1 MKKWIVPAV
10 AALGVLLA
18 LNLAVMLGR
27 GASAP
32 ATPPTASAGPR
43 VVAAGP
49 GRVEPISEEI
59 SVSAQ
64 VSGRLHELLFEEGD
78 RVERGQV
85 LAVVENR
92 DYLAR
97 VRSTE
102 AELLLKEA
110 QLQRLVNGAREQ
122 ERREAAASL
131 AEAQI
136 ILEHARLELTRQRN
150 LLKDGVVSRQE
161 AETAEREAR
170 VTEARVDAARERY
183 SLLEAGAREED
194 RAAAESEVALT
205 RARLEE
211 ARASYEKTFVRAPIS
226 GVVLRKHRKVGESVS
241 TQFDTP
247 VVTIADTSALRVRVD
262 IDEADVSKIALG
274 QRAYVTAD
282 AFQGTKFWGRLVQVG
297 QVLGKKNI
305 RTDEPVERVDTKILE
320 VLMQLDDG
328 HVLPLGLRVE
338 SFILEHGDR
347 IE

>member
-1 MKKWIVPAV
+1 MKKWIVLAV
-10 AALGVLLA
+10 AALGVLLG
-18 LNLAVMLGR
+18 LNLVVLLGR
-27 GASAP
+27 GTSAP
-32 ATPPTASAGPR
+32 TTPPTAPVGPR

-64 VSGRLHELLFEEGD
+64 VSGRLREVLIEEGG

-110 QLQRLVNGAREQ
+110 QLRRLVNGAREQ

-131 AEAQI
+131 AEADVV
-136 ILEHARLELTRQRN
+136 LEHARLELTRARN

-161 AETAEREAR
+161 AETAQREAR
-170 VTEARVDAARERY
+170 VAEARVEAARERY

-194 RAAAESEVALT
+194 RAGAESDVALT

-211 ARASYEKTFVRAPIS
+211 ARAFYEKTFVRAPIS
-226 GVVLRKHRKVGESVS
+226 GVVLRRHRKVGESVS

-247 VVTIADTSALRVRVD
+247 IVTIADRSALRVRVD
-262 IDEADVSKIALG
+262 VDEADVSKIALG
-274 QRAYVTAD
+274 QRAYVMAD

-297 QVLGKKNI
+297 QVLGKKTI
-305 RTDEPVERVDTKILE
+305 RTDEPAERVDTKILE
-320 VLMQLDDG
+320 VLEQLDAG
-328 HVLPLGLRVE
+328 ARVAIGTEGRVVHLGPWRRE
-338 SFILEHGDR
+338 
-347 IE
+347 

>member
-1 MKKWIVPAV
+1 MKSMLPAV

-18 LNLAVMLGR
+18 LNLMAMLGP
-27 GASAP
+27 GSPAP
-32 ATPPTASAGPR
+32 TTPPGAPVGPR

-64 VSGRLHELLFEEGD
+64 VSGRLREVLVAEGD
-78 RVERGQV
+78 EVERGQI

-102 AELLLKEA
+102 AEVVLMEA
-110 QLQRLVNGAREQ
+110 RLRRLVNGAREQ
-122 ERREAAASL
+122 ERRAAAASL
-131 AEAQI
+131 AEAEI
-136 ILEHARLELTRQRN
+136 VLEHARLELTRQRS
-150 LLKDGVVSRQE
+150 LLKDGLVSRQE
-161 AETAEREAR
+161 AEAVRRDAGVAEAR
-170 VTEARVDAARERY
+170 AEAAREHY
-183 SLLEAGAREED
+183 DLIEAGAREED
-194 RAAAESEVALT
+194 RAGAESDIAVT

-211 ARASYEKTFVRAPIS
+211 ARAVYEKTFVRAPLS
-226 GVVLRKHRKVGESVS
+226 GVVLRRHRKLGESVS

-247 VVTIADTSALRVRVD
+247 IVTIADRSALRVRVD
-262 IDEADVSKIALG
+262 VDEADVSKIAVG

-282 AFQGTKFWGRLVQVG
+282 AFAGRKFWGRLVQIG

-328 HVLPLGLRVE
+328 HELPLGLRVE
-338 SFILEHGDR
+338 SFILGHRDGND
-347 IE
+347 